1 MPPVRI
7 EPATLG
13 AKPILT
19 EISHFWWGHFHNLTT
34 ASGRKQR
41 FIPSVSRLGL
51 IWTQLLKQNPNENKN
66 STEWNWEKVWYK
78 TGETESQLRNNE
90 LISTLNIYLQN
101 RRYKPFVD
109 LTLYTPIYVLMILLP
124 LGVLIPGKNFIMYSL
139 EHFFS
144 VQSGEKMG
152 FQITLLLATF
162 FYVSYFQENMP
173 TFSG

>member
-1 MPPVRI
+1 M
-7 EPATLG
+7 
-13 AKPILT
+13 
-19 EISHFWWGHFHNLTT
+19 
-34 ASGRKQR
+34 
-41 FIPSVSRLGL
+41 
-51 IWTQLLKQNPNENKN
+51 KN

-124 LGVLIPGKNFIMYSL
+124 LGVLIPGTNFMTYSL